1 MAQRSTVSEI
11 MTREVVTLFEED
23 NLERV
28 NREFGRLRF
37 RHLPVVDD
45 GKVVGML
52 SQRDLLRA
60 TLAGIEINP
69 VNLAREARVLQET
82 FVRDLM
88 RTDVVTARPH
98 EAVREAAQRMIA
110 SRCGALPVV
119 DDQGMLLGI
128 VTEHDIVR
136 AAADLL

>member
-1 MAQRSTVSEI
+1 MVQRLTVSEI
-11 MTREVVTLFEED
+11 MTQDVVTLFEED

-28 NREFGRLRF
+28 NRELGRFRF
-37 RHLPVVDD
+37 RHLPVVDE
-45 GKVVGML
+45 GKVVGIL

-60 TLAGIEINP
+60 TLSGIGVNP
-69 VNLAREARVLQET
+69 VNVAREARFLEET

-88 RTDVVTARPH
+88 HTDVVTARPD
-98 EAVREAAQRMIA
+98 EAVRVAAQRMVE
-110 SRCGALPVV
+110 SHCGSLPVV
-119 DDQGMLLGI
+119 DEQGLLVGI